1 MTRILSTF
9 LMLTFFSF
17 FSVHRVFSQV
27 NLGQDRILG
36 AVQKM
41 ESSFKSIEDYTCE
54 AEVIYYQNG
63 VEEQHYRFKFYFK
76 KVKKIRVDFSQPYP
90 GLTVFYQGGEKEA
103 TVKPFRFMPSLR
115 FRLSLDN
122 PLIKTPAGQ
131 QIDQTDMGHF
141 IEFVSRNLKQVKQKD
156 GEFQE
161 DDEQVRFWLW
171 AMDYIKGESLEKY
184 HITLSKKHWLPI
196 LIGRYHLEGHRLE
209 TTEIKNYRINAQ
221 VDERLF
227 KP

>member
-1 MTRILSTF
+1 
-9 LMLTFFSF
+9 MLIFFSLLPA
-17 FSVHRVFSQV
+17 SPGFSQG
-27 NLGQDRILG
+27 NPGQDRIL
-36 AVQKM
+36 AIVHKM

-63 VEEQHYRFKFYFK
+63 IEDQHYRFTFHFK

-90 GLTVFYQGGEKEA
+90 GLIIFYQGGEKEV

-122 PLIKTPAGQ
+122 PMITTPAGQ
-131 QIDQTDMGHF
+131 RIDQTDMGHF
-141 IEFVSRNLKQVKQKD
+141 IEFVSRNLKQVKQKE

-161 DDEQVRFWLW
+161 DGEQVRFWLW

-221 VDERLF
+221 LDERLF
-227 KP
+227 QSQ